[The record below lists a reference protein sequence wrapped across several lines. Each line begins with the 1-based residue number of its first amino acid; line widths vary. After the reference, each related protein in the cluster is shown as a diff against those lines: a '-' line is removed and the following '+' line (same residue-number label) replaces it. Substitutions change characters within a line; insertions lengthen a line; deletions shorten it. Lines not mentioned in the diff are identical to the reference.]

1 MFGLTSKAKMEKTSI
16 GILIRQKVISRFFG
30 FGLHTGSNIIRDW
43 TIFATKKKMVDRT
56 YPKISLPRQ

>member
-30 FGLHTGSNIIRDW
+30 FGLHTGSNIIRDG
-43 TIFATKKKMVDRT
+43 TTFAT
-56 YPKISLPRQ
+56 